1 MPFDPGQDKK
11 TDTGMTLEQMER
23 IGKQAEAIKGAAER
37 LKRAESKLETLLK
50 YKDKKKD
57 TSWKPRLVLDRSNS
71 WARDVTV
78 EFEIPYAMVEQQLV
92 DRVKR
97 AKRELIQLGGRP

>member
-1 MPFDPGQDKK
+1 MPFDPGQDTK

-23 IGKQAEAIKGAAER
+23 IGKQAGAIKGAAAR
-37 LKRAESKLETLLK
+37 LKKAESKLETLLK

-57 TSWKPRLVLDRSNS
+57 TSWKPTLVLERSGN
-71 WARDVTV
+71 WGGDITV